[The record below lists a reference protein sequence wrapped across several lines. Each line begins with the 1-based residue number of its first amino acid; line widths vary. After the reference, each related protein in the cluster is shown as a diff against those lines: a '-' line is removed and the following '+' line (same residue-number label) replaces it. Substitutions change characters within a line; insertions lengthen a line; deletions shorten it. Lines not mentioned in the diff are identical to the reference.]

1 MVHIILSKMERIIP
15 APLLSTYIHNA
26 TKRTVFASCSQKN
39 HGDYT
44 KIRGNI
50 EQIYAVTKNK
60 IIVCRI
66 AKTYYICSAMQLG
79 GAQIRY

>member
-1 MVHIILSKMERIIP
+1 MGIHLLNQTNRPKMR
-15 APLLSTYIHNA
+15 LL
-26 TKRTVFASCSQKN
+26 SQKN